1 MHLVRGRVKV
11 RIKGGG
17 DERRHI
23 GEVWTENEDTV
34 TGEQ

>member
-1 MHLVRGRVKV
+1 MQLVRGRVKV

-17 DERRHI
+17 DERRHV
-23 GEVWTENEDTV
+23 GEVWTVIEDTV